1 MPTAM
6 RMVTTIVP
14 VLVCTTN
21 LIGIKN
27 TPSGLANPLGVFLW
41 ILGGRYRTR
50 FAFIFPSV
58 GKINIG
64 SHQFANW
71 WQQGSTGALH

>member
-21 LIGIKN
+21 YGIPLFYSRIDKEINLEEEKIRVNQIAKQFFEAYNKKGIK
-27 TPSGLANPLGVFLW
+27 
-41 ILGGRYRTR
+41 
-50 FAFIFPSV
+50 
-58 GKINIG
+58 
-64 SHQFANW
+64 
-71 WQQGSTGALH
+71 